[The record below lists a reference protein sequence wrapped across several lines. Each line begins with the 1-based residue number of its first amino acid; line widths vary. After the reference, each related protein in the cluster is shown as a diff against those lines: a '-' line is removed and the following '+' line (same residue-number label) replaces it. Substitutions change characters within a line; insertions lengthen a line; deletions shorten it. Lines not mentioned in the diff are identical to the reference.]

1 MTTLP
6 CGAGCVPGR
15 KGQLVGDEEFEPGMS
30 LQPHQGLYVLFPL
43 FQGICPHQ
51 AAPQVPEV

>member
-15 KGQLVGDEEFEPGMS
+15 KEELVGDQESEPGMS
-30 LQPHQGLYVLFPL
+30 LQPHQSLYVLFSR

-51 AAPQVPEV
+51 AASQVPEV